1 MKKNFFVLMLLFSFA
16 FISCESRKVEWPEQ
30 GKLEKIQ
37 LTDLSGIPLSYGKLL
52 NVTTQADVG
61 GWYQLWFE
69 DENNIIRVVRVGL
82 PGNRI
87 HPQVLVIPRN

>member
-1 MKKNFFVLMLLFSFA
+1 MKKYIFILMLLLYFA
-16 FISCESRKVEWPEQ
+16 FISCESKLVEWSEP

-37 LTDLSGIPLSYGKLL
+37 LSDLSNIPLSYGKLM
-52 NVTTQADVG
+52 NVTTQADLG

-69 DENNIIRVVRVGL
+69 DENNIIRVVRVAL
-82 PGNRI
+82 PHNRI